1 MVPKTR
7 ELLPEPET
15 PVKTVRRRLGSS
27 TLTSLRLFSR
37 APLTRMTSWRS
48 AGCRRSEAGFVDMG
62 GSEQGWGG
70 AGNRCI
76 HVWMGARITEGREG
90 ADRRTAR
97 AHAAPG
103 ELRRPAQTH
112 EGRHCK
118 RCVWR
123 D

>member
-70 AGNRCI
+70 RATDASTSGWALASR
-76 HVWMGARITEGREG
+76 REG

-103 ELRRPAQTH
+103 QLRRPAQTH